1 VKAGLKS
8 VKSERYEGAVHAG
21 RTTDGAARTLRG
33 RALERF
39 SLRHREA
46 AAFYVFASPW
56 IIGFAVFS
64 LGPIIAAGYFSF
76 TDLQAPNLQA
86 GLPDFVGLKNYQQM
100 FHDSLFWRSVEATA
114 IWVFG
119 GLFLNTVVGI
129 LLAQLL
135 NQRIPGLRIFRTL
148 YYMPTVVA
156 GVAAGYIWLFMLRK
170 DDGVVNG
177 LLAGLHLGPIDWL
190 AGSATARLALL
201 LFNLWFVGQSMV
213 LYLAAIQAIPPV
225 LHEAAH
231 LDGAGPIRRFWR
243 ITLPMISP
251 VILFNITI
259 GLIALLQAFIPAF
272 VITQGGPNYAT
283 WLYGFGIYNEG
294 FTYQHT
300 GYASAWAVVLFVV
313 AVLLSLGLFGGARR
327 FVHYQGGR

>member
-1 VKAGLKS
+1 MKTEQNELLQVGS
-8 VKSERYEGAVHAG
+8 Y
-21 RTTDGAARTLRG
+21 AARTAEGVVGRLRM
-33 RALERF
+33 RVSERF
-39 SLRHREA
+39 NLRHREA
-46 AAFYVFASPW
+46 ISFYVFASPW
-56 IIGFAVFS
+56 IIGFIVFS
-64 LGPIIAAGYFSF
+64 LGPIVAAGYFSF

-86 GLPDFVGLKNYQQM
+86 GLPTFVGLKNYVHM
-100 FHDSLFWRSVEATA
+100 AHDSLFWRTVEATTF
-114 IWVFG
+114 WVFG

-148 YYMPTVVA
+148 YYMPTVIA
-156 GVAAGYIWLFMLRK
+156 GVAAGYIWLFILRR
-170 DDGVVNG
+170 DDGVVN
-177 LLAGLHLGPIDWL
+177 LLFGFVHVGPIDWL
-190 AGSATARLALL
+190 GGSATARLALL

-225 LHEAAH
+225 LHEAAL
-231 LDGAGPIRRFWR
+231 LDGAGPIRRFLR

-251 VILFNITI
+251 VILFNVTI
-259 GLIALLQAFIPAF
+259 GLIALLQAFIPPF

-283 WLYGFGIYNEG
+283 WLYGFGIYNEA

-313 AVLLSLGLFGGARR
+313 AVLLSLVLFGGARR
-327 FVHYQGGR
+327 FVHYQTGR